1 MTPAFFAVRTPGNG
15 PSISLEDPE
24 IRTNLPCAVN
34 PTSANSTC
42 DLPAILPLLSILT
55 TFNWAAA
62 PRRTTTLPPLF
73 SGVTTVAQSSSPTVA
88 LSESKSVA
96 RRSTTEVGAVTVEDV
111 FAGWLPEA
119 LL

>member
-1 MTPAFFAVRTPGNG
+1 MTPVFFAVRTPGSG
-15 PSISLEDPE
+15 PSICLEEPV

-42 DLPAILPLLSILT
+42 DFPAILPLLSILT

-62 PRRTTTLPPLF
+62 PRRTTTFPPLV
-73 SGVTTVAQSSSPTVA
+73 SGVTTVAHSSSPTVA

-96 RRSTTEVGAVTVEDV
+96 RRNTTEEGADD
-111 FAGWLPEA
+111 FAGWLPEE
-119 LL
+119 LS